1 MTSVVDASVALK
13 WVLPEHGQA
22 AARRL
27 LDSGDDL
34 SAPELLLLEAAN
46 ALIRHVRLRSIS
58 RIEAASA
65 YRTID
70 VIFHAPQASEP
81 LIPSAFRLAL
91 ELEHPL
97 YDCIYLALAVE
108 TKAKLITA
116 DGKFVTACQRG
127 GYGGHVSLLH

>member
-1 MTSVVDASVALK
+1 M
-13 WVLPEHGQA
+13 
-22 AARRL
+22 
-27 LDSGDDL
+27 
-34 SAPELLLLEAAN
+34 
-46 ALIRHVRLRSIS
+46 
-58 RIEAASA
+58 
-65 YRTID
+65 
-70 VIFHAPQASEP
+70 IFHAPQASEP